1 MITIYSK
8 PNCTFC
14 VQAEELCKAKGLKY
28 TVLKLDVDY
37 TKEQLLEAC
46 PVPVRSVPQI
56 FIDGEHVGGFTELKA
71 KLGDLP
77 TNAA

>member
-1 MITIYSK
+1 MIKIYSK
-8 PNCTFC
+8 DNCTFC
-14 VQAEELCKAKGLKY
+14 VQAEELCKAKGLEY
-28 TVLKLDVDY
+28 TMLKLDKDY

-56 FIDGEHVGGFTELKA
+56 FKDDIYVGGFTDLKA
-71 KLGDLP
+71 LLGDLP

>member
-14 VQAEELCKAKGLKY
+14 VQAEELCKAKGLEY

-56 FIDGEHVGGFTELKA
+56 FIDGEHVGGFAELKS
-71 KLGDLP
+71 KL
-77 TNAA
+77 A